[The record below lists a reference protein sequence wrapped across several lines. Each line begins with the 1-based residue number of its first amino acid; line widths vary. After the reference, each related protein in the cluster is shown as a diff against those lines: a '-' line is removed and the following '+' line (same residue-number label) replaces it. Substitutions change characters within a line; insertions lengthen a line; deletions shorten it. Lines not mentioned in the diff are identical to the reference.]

1 MDEPRGTY
9 PSNPGS
15 SIPARRARPEDRI
28 GSGDHFSAPLG
39 WSRNGRLRFTRGAH
53 RVVIRADSHL
63 RDLYRAH
70 FAERMPKICVQGSVV
85 TIRYSRVPSRDWANC
100 RSELPAEVALNA
112 RIPWDIEVRGGAS
125 RLIADLRELRLGSLG
140 IYGGAS
146 RLEVM
151 LPTPSGTLAVT
162 ILGGASNVAIRRPEG
177 VAARLRVGGGATL
190 LRFDDRRIGAAGGE
204 LDLLS
209 RDYDGAAVRYEVA
222 ITGDANNVTIDEFS
236 APEMEGT

>member
-1 MDEPRGTY
+1 MTT
-9 PSNPGS
+9 PG
-15 SIPARRARPEDRI
+15 
-28 GSGDHFSAPLG
+28 GDHFEAPLG
-39 WSRNGRLRFTRGAH
+39 TSRSGRLRFTNGAH
-53 RVVIRADSHL
+53 RVTILADPRMRGLCRARFGDQVPMIGM
-63 RDLYRAH
+63 RR
-70 FAERMPKICVQGSVV
+70 GVV
-85 TIRYSRVPSRDWANC
+85 AIRYPGAPSCDWLDRRAGC
-100 RSELPAEVALNA
+100 PAEVALNA

-190 LRFDDRRIGAAGGE
+190 LGFDDRRIGAAGGE
-204 LDLLS
+204 LDLRS
-209 RDYDGAAVRYEVA
+209 RDYDGATGRYDVT
-222 ITGDANNVTIDEFS
+222 ITGGANSVTIDGFS
-236 APEMEGT
+236 VPEKEGEDLDREGE